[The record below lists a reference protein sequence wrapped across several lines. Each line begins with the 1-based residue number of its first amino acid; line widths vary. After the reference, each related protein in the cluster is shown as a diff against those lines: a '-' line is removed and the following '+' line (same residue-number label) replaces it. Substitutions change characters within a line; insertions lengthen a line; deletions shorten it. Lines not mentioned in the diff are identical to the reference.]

1 MIFRRT
7 TGIVCILLVLG
18 WGFPNRAV
26 AAPQPGE
33 LVDTGITMYLEGHY
47 EKARDLLLKALKFKE
62 LELERNRRLGALQYL
77 AFCQIALGDMPAAR
91 ESFKRL
97 LTLEPAYR
105 LPAGTSPKIV
115 KVFEDVRAKMP
126 KKLVPKPLI
135 EEKPPPGVIPPD
147 KKPEKPKPKKSSST
161 WWIWA
166 VVGGVLVGTG
176 VTLAVLLSGEDEPT
190 GNAFIDIQVIGP

>member
-1 MIFRRT
+1 
-7 TGIVCILLVLG
+7 
-18 WGFPNRAV
+18 
-26 AAPQPGE
+26 
-33 LVDTGITMYLEGHY
+33 MYLEGRY
-47 EKARDLLLKALKFKE
+47 EEARDVLLKALKFKE
-62 LELERNRRLGALQYL
+62 EKLERNRRLGALSYL
-77 AFCQIALGDMPAAR
+77 AFCQIALGDMPAAQ

-115 KVFEDVRAKMP
+115 KVFDDVRAKMP
-126 KKLVPKPLI
+126 KKIEPKPVI
-135 EEKPPPGVIPPD
+135 EEKPPPGVVPPE

-166 VVGGVLVGTG
+166 IVGGVLVGTG

-190 GNAFIDIQVIGP
+190 GNAFITIEAIGP